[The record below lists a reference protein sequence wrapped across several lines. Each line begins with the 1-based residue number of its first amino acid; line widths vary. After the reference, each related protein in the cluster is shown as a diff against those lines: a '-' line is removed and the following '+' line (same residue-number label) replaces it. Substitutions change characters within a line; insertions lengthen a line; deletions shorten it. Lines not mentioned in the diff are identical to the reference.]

1 MSAFNRIG
9 ATWAGGDEALLNTV
23 LRDEWGFRGFVITDA
38 GLAGQGD
45 HFDALQAVE
54 SGNDMLL
61 AFPIDAGENTF
72 EKQLKSYL
80 KEDRAGTLI
89 ALQNAAHNILYYVM
103 QTGEVK

>member
-1 MSAFNRIG
+1 MGKEAQSFDVNATYAPSLNMHRSPLGGRNFEYYSEDPLLVGKIG
-9 ATWAGGDEALLNTV
+9 
-23 LRDEWGFRGFVITDA
+23 
-38 GLAGQGD
+38 
-45 HFDALQAVE
+45 ALQAVE